1 MLSSLLLRL
10 RCLRTDQLTTDRALF
25 AWFCFLFLCALFG
38 FGCLFCCFF
47 VLHGDSNGLCTDPTG
62 RRCCRVFSL
71 CFGLTVMCLVYEVK
85 VFHIFCT
92 LFYRFSR
99 CQDRALERDRP
110 QQRKKRIVYRSYSVL
125 FCMHIVVMT
134 DVATALI
141 R

>member
-1 MLSSLLLRL
+1 MLFLLG
-10 RCLRTDQLTTDRALF
+10 F
-25 AWFCFLFLCALFG
+25 AFCFCVLCLVLGVCFVA
-38 FGCLFCCFF
+38 FF